1 MKSSSNFF
9 ASLHFSHQRYYVL
22 SGCISHFSIVVRGII
37 KYLIFRKKI
46 VNYFSNA
53 IYVAYFFL
61 KSSLQICWQTI
72 LNLRSA
78 HGKFLIFPS
87 KLKGFEPPIEF
98 LSARAIKSLNLTIIF
113 QAIHLHVIVRS
124 TSPFFYLNSKS
135 AQL

>member
-1 MKSSSNFF
+1 MHIPFF
-9 ASLHFSHQRYYVL
+9 DCRKGYNKVFD
-22 SGCISHFSIVVRGII
+22 I
-37 KYLIFRKKI
+37 KKKF

-53 IYVAYFFL
+53 IYLAYFFL

-98 LSARAIKSLNLTIIF
+98 LSARAIKSLNLTLF
-113 QAIHLHVIVRS
+113 FSGYTFTRS
-124 TSPFFYLNSKS
+124 CKEH
-135 AQL
+135 

>member
-9 ASLHFSHQRYYVL
+9 ASLHFSHQRYYVR
-22 SGCISHFSIVVRGII
+22 SGCISHFSIVVRCII
-37 KYLIFRKKI
+37 KYLIFRKKNCKLFFKCNI
-46 VNYFSNA
+46 CCL
-53 IYVAYFFL
+53 FFL

-98 LSARAIKSLNLTIIF
+98 LSARAIKSLNLTFFF

-124 TSPFFYLNSKS
+124 TSPFFI
-135 AQL
+135 